1 MSDYGRETLFH
12 VDFNSQFLLLV
23 YNCHAREGG
32 VKSSESTVPYKTPQ
46 SDLPALHQG
55 LNTWF
60 ICPLKSR

>member
-32 VKSSESTVPYKTPQ
+32 VKSSETTVPYKTPQ
-46 SDLPALHQG
+46 ADLTALHQG
-55 LNTWF
+55 LNTWL